1 MNIKCCDHFHD
12 FHLGVGCSSH
22 SVVAVA
28 NEKLD
33 EFACRWRSQQAG
45 VILFVEYHRLVANK
59 VLLLTLFTMLL
70 GASLTLGRRA
80 GFDKRKKDTFIWLST
95 HDKVKTLAS
104 NLSYLS

>member
-59 VLLLTLFTMLL
+59 VWLLTLFRSVVAHSFDF
-70 GASLTLGRRA
+70 GGRA
-80 GFDKRKKDTFIWLST
+80 GFDKQKKDTC
-95 HDKVKTLAS
+95 HMVKYS
-104 NLSYLS
+104 